1 MALGNSDSSFVW
13 LLVAEVSKVITSSHH
28 SMNMVNIL
36 NEMYAAGIKLLFL
49 SKLIYE
55 NLELGESFGFLPK
68 KL

>member
-1 MALGNSDSSFVW
+1 MVLGNSDSSFVW

-36 NEMYAAGIKLLFL
+36 NEMYAAGRKLLFW
-49 SKLIYE
+49 KHIYE
-55 NLELGESFGFLPK
+55 NLEQGESFGFLPK